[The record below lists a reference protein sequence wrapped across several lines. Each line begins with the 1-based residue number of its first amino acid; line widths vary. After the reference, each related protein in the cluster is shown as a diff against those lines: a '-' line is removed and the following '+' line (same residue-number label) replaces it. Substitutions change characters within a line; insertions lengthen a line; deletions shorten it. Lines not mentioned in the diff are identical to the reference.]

1 MIEIQE
7 RNIHEIIESLKGLP
21 VSESTKD
28 YVLFIRQRFLDRDK
42 LRNLL
47 DLSHPKSS
55 EQWDYIARVC
65 NILQKLD
72 SYYMQTLSRE
82 ELEHQEFLDY
92 IYGKEVEE
100 L

>member
-7 RNIHEIIESLKGLP
+7 RNIHEIIESLKGIP
-21 VSESTKD
+21 VSESSKD
-28 YVLFIRQRFLDRDK
+28 YILSIRQRFLDRHI

-47 DLSHPKSS
+47 DLSHPKSP
-55 EQWDYIARVC
+55 EQWGYISRVC
-65 NILQKLD
+65 NILQQLD

-82 ELEHQEFLDY
+82 ELEHQEYLDY
-92 IYGKEVEE
+92 IYGNEVEE

>member
-7 RNIHEIIESLKGLP
+7 RNIHEIIASLKGLQ

-28 YVLFIRQRFLDRDK
+28 YILFIRQRFLDRPR

-47 DLSHPKSS
+47 DLSNPKSS
-55 EQWDYIARVC
+55 EQWGYIARVC
-65 NILQKLD
+65 NILQQLD

-82 ELEHQEFLDY
+82 ELEHQKYLDY
-92 IYGKEVEE
+92 IYGEEVEE